1 MNIAW
6 KRLILHI
13 PWGVA
18 GALLC
23 YVGPVFGVIFSVFF
37 LAYEMMQAWRIRD
50 MGYKDVLGFPV
61 GFALM
66 VLLVE
71 LL

>member
-6 KRLILHI
+6 KRLVAHL

-23 YVGPVFGVIFSVFF
+23 YVGAVFGVIFSIYF
-37 LAYEMMQAWRIRD
+37 LAYEVMQAWRLKD
-50 MGYKDVLGFPV
+50 MGYRDVLGFPV
-61 GFALM
+61 GFAFT
-66 VLLVE
+66 VLAVE
-71 LL
+71 FL